1 MIMAEE
7 NIYKKCRTDCGYTR
21 SEASE
26 KLGFITESRLEKIEN
41 EKYHVSPE
49 EVVAMQNVYKKGNL
63 CNYYCTH
70 ECAIGKELKM
80 PEVKEKTISE
90 IVLEMLATLNTLNRQ
105 KERLIEITSDGR
117 FDDDEELRDFIDI
130 KKQLERISGTI
141 DSLKLW
147 VDSTVASGEVDIDKF
162 NEYMK

>member
-1 MIMAEE
+1 MADE

-41 EKYHVSPE
+41 EKYPITPE
-49 EVVAMQNVYKKGNL
+49 EVVAMQSVYKKANL
-63 CNYYCTH
+63 CNHYCTH

-90 IVLEMLATLNTLNRQ
+90 IVLEMLATLNALNRQ
-105 KERLIEITSDGR
+105 KERLIEITSDGK
-117 FDDDEELRDFIDI
+117 FDDDDELRDFIEI
-130 KKQLERISGTI
+130 QNQLKKISGTV

-147 VDSTVASGEVDIDKF
+147 VDSTIASGEVDVEKF
-162 NEYMK
+162 NKYNK